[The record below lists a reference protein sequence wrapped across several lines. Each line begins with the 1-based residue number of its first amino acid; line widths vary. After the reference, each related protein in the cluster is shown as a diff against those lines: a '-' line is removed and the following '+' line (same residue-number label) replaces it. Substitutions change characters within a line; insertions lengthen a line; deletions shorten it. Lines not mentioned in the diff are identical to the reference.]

1 METGT
6 CQILD
11 GFLLLD
17 RMKLSQEDPEPW
29 HRRRIC
35 CIEALFHE
43 NATAINHSHFD
54 GREFV
59 FEHKGLSAL
68 KDLCKCCLA
77 CLSEC
82 TITVCK
88 SEENISDRINQDML
102 KVEKLLVFAARAKIR
117 PKTSLTPSVSGY
129 STPETLTDPAENEES
144 MTVSAPEDYE
154 DPHNA
159 WSEANDDGEDEE
171 NI

>member
-43 NATAINHSHFD
+43 NATAINHSYFD

-102 KVEKLLVFAARAKIR
+102 KVERITCLCNKSQNSSKNISY
-117 PKTSLTPSVSGY
+117 SLCLRIFNSR
-129 STPETLTDPAENEES
+129 
-144 MTVSAPEDYE
+144 
-154 DPHNA
+154 DPHGP
-159 WSEANDDGEDEE
+159 S
-171 NI
+171 